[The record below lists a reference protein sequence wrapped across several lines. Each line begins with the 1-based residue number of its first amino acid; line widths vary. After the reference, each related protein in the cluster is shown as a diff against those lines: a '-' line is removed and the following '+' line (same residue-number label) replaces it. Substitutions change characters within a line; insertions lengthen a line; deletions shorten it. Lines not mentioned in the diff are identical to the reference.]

1 MTMVEGYIPS
11 HMLLI
16 INFQGCLESDINGPG
31 VDLFENPI
39 TYIITW
45 VTPKPVVFDVED
57 L

>member
-16 INFQGCLESDINGPG
+16 INFQGCLESNINGPG
-31 VDLFENPI
+31 VDLPENPI

-45 VTPKPVVFDVED
+45 VTQKPVVFDVED